1 MRIWQT
7 KPTASSAF
15 TTDGRSKINPMLRN
29 YLNVAFRV
37 LGRNLFFTFISLF
50 GISFTLLIL
59 MLIAGYLKAE
69 LGGAP
74 PLGNQDKIVSLDAIQ
89 LELVRTDSVMTMDT
103 SWADGSMHIDTIRTP
118 GEPHTQSVSQSAMS
132 RNFLKKYLSDVNGA
146 EQKTFY
152 SSWQSY
158 DLFINGGKLTVPVV
172 YADPAFWHIFN
183 FQLLEG
189 RFWSEADMDQAA
201 QVAVITDELALKYF
215 GRKTDIEGQTMEMDG
230 KLFTIAGVV
239 KKGTSSFNPVTAQ
252 AYLPHTVFEEPL
264 NSYHEYIG
272 YFHAVFMGK
281 NAEDLR
287 RNLAHQASKIPL
299 PNSDFNVLKLKGN
312 TYGETLTQ
320 NILYH
325 EDPSKGLRIVI
336 LILTSLI
343 GLFTLLPALNLVNLN
358 TSRMMERSGEI
369 GVRKA
374 FGAHSGHILAQFVVE
389 NVVLTLIGGIIAL
402 LLSIPVISAI
412 NGSRVLGDVSMEV
425 DLLFWVYGLLI
436 ALGFGIL
443 TGLLPAWRMSR
454 AHIVE
459 SLKYS

>member
-1 MRIWQT
+1 
-7 KPTASSAF
+7 
-15 TTDGRSKINPMLRN
+15 MLRN

-50 GISFTLLIL
+50 GVSFTLLIL

-74 PLGNQDKIVSLDAIQ
+74 PLGNKDKIVSLSAIK
-89 LELVRTDSVMTMDT
+89 LEYVRPDTILSFDTTMVEG
-103 SWADGSMHIDTIRTP
+103 AMQIDTIRTP
-118 GEPHTQSVSQSAMS
+118 GEPSTQTTSQSAMS
-132 RNFLKKYLSDVNGA
+132 RDFLKKYLSDVNGA
-146 EQKTFY
+146 ERQTFY
-152 SSWQSY
+152 SSWQSF

-172 YADPAFWHIFN
+172 YADPAFWEIFN

-189 RFWSEADMDQAA
+189 RFWSEADMEQAA
-201 QVAVITDELALKYF
+201 RVAVITEELALKYF
-215 GRKTDIEGQTMEMDG
+215 GRKTEVAGQEMEMDG
-230 KLFTIAGVV
+230 KQFTVAGVV

-252 AYLPHTVFEEPL
+252 AYLPHSIYQEPL

-272 YFHAVFMGK
+272 YFQAVFMGK
-281 NAEDLR
+281 DAEDLR
-287 RNLAHQASKIPL
+287 RNLAHRASQIPL
-299 PNSDFNVLKLKGN
+299 PNSDFNVLKLE
-312 TYGETLTQ
+312 GETYAETITQ
-320 NILYH
+320 NIVYD
-325 EDPSKGLRIVI
+325 ENPVKGKRIVLLI
-336 LILTSLI
+336 LISLI

-374 FGAHSGHILAQFVVE
+374 FGAHSGNILAQFVVE
-389 NVVLTLIGGIIAL
+389 NVVLTLIGGVIAL

-412 NGSRVLGDVSMEV
+412 NNSRILGEVSMEV
-425 DLLFWVYGLLI
+425 DLLFWLYGLLI
-436 ALGFGIL
+436 ALGFGVL
-443 TGLLPAWRMSR
+443 TGLLPAWRMAR

>member
-1 MRIWQT
+1 MKIWQE
-7 KPTASSAF
+7 KPTASSVC
-15 TTDGRSKINPMLRN
+15 TTDGRYKTKTMLRN

-50 GISFTLLIL
+50 GVSFTLLIL

-74 PLGNQDKIVSLDAIQ
+74 PLGNQDKIVSLGAIQ
-89 LELVRTDSVMTMDT
+89 LELVRTDTVLTMDT
-103 SWADGSMHIDTIRTP
+103 AWVNGQMQIDTIRTP
-118 GEPHTQSVSQSAMS
+118 GEPYSESVNQSAMS
-132 RNFLKKYLSDVNGA
+132 RDFLKKYLSDVNGS
-146 EQKTFY
+146 EKETFY
-152 SSWQSY
+152 SAWQSF

-172 YADPAFWHIFN
+172 YADPDFWEIFN

-189 RFWSEADMDQAA
+189 RFWSEADMEQAA
-201 QVAVITDELALKYF
+201 RVAVITEELALKYF
-215 GRKTDIEGQTMEMDG
+215 GRKTEVAGQEMEMDG
-230 KLFTIAGVV
+230 KQFTVAGVV
-239 KKGTSSFNPVTAQ
+239 KKGTSSFNPITAQ
-252 AYLPHTVFEEPL
+252 AYLPHSIYQEPL

-272 YFHAVFMGK
+272 YFQAVFMG
-281 NAEDLR
+281 NDAEDLR
-287 RNLAHQASKIPL
+287 RNLAHRAGQIPL
-299 PNSDFNVLKLKGN
+299 PNSDFNVLKLKGE
-312 TYGETLTQ
+312 TYPETITQ
-320 NILYH
+320 NIVYD
-325 EDPSKGLRIVI
+325 ENPSKGTRIVLLI
-336 LILTSLI
+336 LISLI

-389 NVVLTLIGGIIAL
+389 NVVLTLLGGVIAL
-402 LLSIPVISAI
+402 LLSTPVISVI
-412 NGSRVLGDVSMEV
+412 NNSRVLGEVSMEV

-436 ALGFGIL
+436 ALGFGVL